1 MDWLAGITATVLT
14 YVGKFTK
21 EEISMKT
28 QYAVTLAMLTG
39 IGLGAVAV
47 QGLHAQ
53 AKPPVYS
60 VAIIEVSNPDAY
72 AKEFLPLA
80 RDALSGGRRVAVG
93 TSTTIQGEPKNP
105 RVSVRVW
112 DSMEKLQAAYN
123 SAGYKDAMKVG
134 EKYAKFNT
142 FAVEGAPQQ

>member
-1 MDWLAGITATVLT
+1 
-14 YVGKFTK
+14 
-21 EEISMKT
+21 MKT

-39 IGLGAVAV
+39 VGLGALAV

-53 AKPPVYS
+53 ATPPVYS

-72 AKEFLPLA
+72 AKEFLPLT
-80 RDALSGGRRVAVG
+80 RDALSGSRRVAVG

-123 SAGYKDAMKVG
+123 SAAYKESMKVG

-142 FAVEGAPQQ
+142 FAVEGAPQ